1 MKKTE
6 IMRGHKRSAIVSDR
20 HIIDPDPEPL
30 SDSEAV
36 LSLEGYGAAGA
47 LADDNLSI
55 NDMLMYAVQDEYL
68 AHGEYQLIIEQFGSQ
83 RPYTNIMRSEE
94 MHLSLL
100 EDVFLS
106 YQLDFPD
113 DTSAG
118 HIAKPDSLLDAAQIG
133 VQAKIDNIA
142 MYELFLSHD
151 LPEQVADVF
160 SALKSGSESHLQA
173 FQKEVDRLG

>member
-30 SDSEAV
+30 SDSEAI

-55 NDMLMYAVQDEYL
+55 NDMLMYAVQAE
-68 AHGEYQLIIEQFGSQ
+68 
-83 RPYTNIMRSEE
+83 
-94 MHLSLL
+94 
-100 EDVFLS
+100 
-106 YQLDFPD
+106 
-113 DTSAG
+113 
-118 HIAKPDSLLDAAQIG
+118 
-133 VQAKIDNIA
+133 IDNIA
-142 MYELFLSHD
+142 MYEIFLSHD

-160 SALKSGSESHLQA
+160 SALKSGSESHLLA
-173 FQKEVDRLG
+173 FQKQVDRLG